1 MVGSMENIAGNYY
14 KKYETGNPIAR
25 VLVEGFLRTFDRLTE
40 LGGEGMAFEVGC
52 GEGYLTRRLLEHGWN
67 VSAIDVDEEIVAHAR
82 EQLNAN
88 GPSTNI
94 AVGSIYDL
102 AQGSLADRDLTVCC
116 EVLEHLEH
124 PEQGLEA
131 LYRSGARH
139 LVLSVPREPMWR
151 AMNMIRLR
159 YWGALGNTPGHLN
172 HWSTAAFIEFV
183 ETRFRIEM
191 VEQPLPW
198 TFVKAAR

>member
-40 LGGEGMAFEVGC
+40 LGGEGRAFEVGC

-67 VSAIDVDEEIVAHAR
+67 VSAIDVDEEIVAQAR
-82 EQLNAN
+82 EQLNAD

-102 AQGSLADRDLTVCC
+102 AQDSLADRDLTDPELRSRTREVAC
-116 EVLEHLEH
+116 EPYWRFTH
-124 PEQGLEA
+124 P
-131 LYRSGARH
+131 
-139 LVLSVPREPMWR
+139 
-151 AMNMIRLR
+151 
-159 YWGALGNTPGHLN
+159 LN
-172 HWSTAAFIEFV
+172 W
-183 ETRFRIEM
+183 
-191 VEQPLPW
+191 P
-198 TFVKAAR
+198 